1 MKSATAVAQV
11 KRTIKARAHAD
22 HPKPAKKAKKG

>member
-1 MKSATAVAQV
+1 MKSTTAVAQV

-22 HPKPAKKAKKG
+22 HPKPTPRKKS